1 MPTARV
7 DLHCHS
13 TASDGEYPPAEVAR
27 RAHAAGLVAIALTDH
42 DTTGGVPEATR
53 VGETLGVRIV
63 SGCEFSVKA
72 PWGELHLLAYFLPP
86 GHARLEEFLAGTRAA
101 RHRRAEQIVGHL
113 RRLGV
118 AIDLGDVVQA
128 ADGGALGRPH
138 VARFLVQHGVCV
150 DMNEA
155 FARYLGRG
163 RPAYVEKPLPTL
175 QQVTELVHAVGGVAV
190 AAHLGD
196 HGTDGQIRQ
205 FQEQGLDGLEVRHPS
220 HSPGTERRL
229 AGIAQRLGLAISGG
243 SDWHGDL
250 ELGDSHAPLGGLDIP
265 LEWLEELEK
274 RRTTA
279 SRETVP
285 QNRRAIT

>member
-1 MPTARV
+1 MRV

-27 RAHAAGLVAIALTDH
+27 RAHAAGLAAIALTDH

-53 VGETLGVRIV
+53 AGVALAVRVV

-72 PWGELHLLAYFLPP
+72 PWGELHLLGYFLPP
-86 GHARLEEFLAGTRAA
+86 GHVLLEEFLAGTRAA
-101 RHRRAEQIVGHL
+101 RHRRAEQILTHL

-118 AIDLGDVVQA
+118 AIELGDIVRA

-138 VARFLVQHGVCV
+138 VARVLVQRGVCL
-150 DMNEA
+150 DMNDA

-175 QQVTELVHAVGGVAV
+175 QQVAELVHAVGGVAV

-196 HGTDGQIRQ
+196 HGTEGQIRQ

-220 HSPGTERRL
+220 HSPGIERRL
-229 AGIAQRLGLAISGG
+229 TGIAQRLGLAISGG
-243 SDWHGDL
+243 SDWHGDM
-250 ELGDSHAPLGGLDIP
+250 EVGDSHAPLGGMEVP
-265 LEWLEELEK
+265 LEWLEKLEE
-274 RRTTA
+274 RREKT
-279 SRETVP
+279 SRETVAET
-285 QNRRAIT
+285 RKDIS